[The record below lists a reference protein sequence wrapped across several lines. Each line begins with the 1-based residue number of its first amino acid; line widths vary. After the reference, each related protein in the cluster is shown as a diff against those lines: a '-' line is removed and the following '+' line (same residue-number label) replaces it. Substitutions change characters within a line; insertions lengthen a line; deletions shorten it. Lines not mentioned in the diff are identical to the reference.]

1 MLLNEIVVVVGE
13 DKYHFKGKALK
24 AINTGISTTSA
35 MLIIMDGDDNI
46 AVFQKWD
53 LWKKLEKD

>member
-1 MLLNEIVVVVGE
+1 MLNEIVVVVGE
-13 DKYHFKGKALK
+13 EKYFFKGKALR
-24 AINTGISTTSA
+24 AINTGISTVSA

-53 LWKKLEKD
+53 LWKKIEKD